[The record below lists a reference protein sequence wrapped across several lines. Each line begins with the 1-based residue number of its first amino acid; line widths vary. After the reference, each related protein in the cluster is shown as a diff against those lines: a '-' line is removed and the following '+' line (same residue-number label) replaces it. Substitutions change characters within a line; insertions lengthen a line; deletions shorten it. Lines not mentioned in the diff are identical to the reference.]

1 MRFES
6 LQYVRGLAA
15 IAVVIFHILTQ
26 LISLGFDTFAWG
38 SEGVDLFFVLSGFL
52 MMVLPTHD
60 HIRPIEFFK
69 RRLIR
74 VVPLYWIL
82 TLVIFGISLII
93 PSLLNST
100 SPDFVNLIKSLLFIP
115 FKNQASNNSF
125 YPMLIPGW
133 TLNFEMM
140 FYLLFSFTL
149 LFKYKFRLVLIT
161 LLISL
166 LFYAHSII
174 TYQIFEFYQ
183 NYHIFEFFLGVLI
196 ASLYRKKI
204 ILNLL
209 PAKVIMTL
217 SVILFFYPASDSFSK
232 YLIIFSSF
240 GLIYS
245 LISLEHHGVL
255 FSNKAL
261 LNLGNYS
268 YSLYLTHVFVVAGVR
283 IIFELSG
290 FQLNPYLYFL
300 IVIILSLVVSR
311 VVYKLIEVPV
321 TRFLLK
327 SR

>member
-174 TYQIFEFYQ
+174 TYQIFQFKFWQ
-183 NYHIFEFFLGVLI
+183 VH
-196 ASLYRKKI
+196 S
-204 ILNLL
+204 
-209 PAKVIMTL
+209 
-217 SVILFFYPASDSFSK
+217 
-232 YLIIFSSF
+232 
-240 GLIYS
+240 
-245 LISLEHHGVL
+245 
-255 FSNKAL
+255 
-261 LNLGNYS
+261 
-268 YSLYLTHVFVVAGVR
+268 
-283 IIFELSG
+283 
-290 FQLNPYLYFL
+290 
-300 IVIILSLVVSR
+300 
-311 VVYKLIEVPV
+311 
-321 TRFLLK
+321 
-327 SR
+327 